1 MLRLFGHMPMEEA
14 PTIPLN
20 NANPLP
26 PDRSAAED
34 HEAVP
39 SPGRNLPEPQ
49 ALAHAIASID
59 DILAGAMH
67 PKVDNKFTHEKN
79 EQLQVDGEPPLG
91 NKTPKDGINPFRPRD
106 PTVGP
111 NLSHRN
117 KGMFFKRVAVTD
129 SMFEPSDK
137 GFVDISSDDHVAS
150 AGDLSLKQISEKYW
164 AVKKGDEIIL
174 WVTKNPHG
182 KWAAHD
188 AHGYPLDKEEFN
200 SVEEV
205 LKHLLDLKQKQPE
218 YDLHDPLVHHAAL
231 DDILD
236 EPHPEETVMDESREV
251 TRRNQINDILNN
263 VEQRQEETLGL
274 IAARERVPFL
284 GETDVWGGTNGSL
297 EEDTEFGPDG
307 VHRDPWRNQSSKTAS
322 SPLDTAIY
330 GKKRI
335 IENLKRELET
345 AMVSRENATSQTKK
359 HRIQDIREKIQKE
372 EQELLA
378 FESRRGQAS
387 LSKVARFIT
396 LNQVAAW
403 AEDEDSID
411 GGKEQEELH
420 PGDPRFE
427 FKAGIG
433 DDAGGNSGL
442 DGEDMMPLESIDAP
456 QQQQGSRKRKAVDPL
471 LVPNMMGVNGEVMI
485 RNQNPRAWIPD
496 TDDMVRGMVE
506 YKRSLGIPGYEPGGE
521 KLPEHYQERGHHS
534 SLDDILMPERSIEG
548 APIEEGTGH
557 LPVVNA
563 AIASINRVLASGIDY
578 VETMVEKARMDHVR
592 DDRGWDL
599 MIKRYFPDTN
609 HHESEEAY
617 DRYFLEINPTLNG
630 GHFDDNGGHFDAAI
644 DPTTQLGPDS
654 EADEFMAHVASHK
667 DKHLPGN
674 FTKKHLKHLVDR
686 IKESPKHEAHEYEAD
701 ASDFTPDPLGSGDWT
716 RPEGEGEPSQAGEQD
731 MDILADGPQRDLG
744 PNTEISTIS
753 VEEDDFGFEDSPSK
767 KRADGF
773 ESPGDNDFITKGADD
788 DPSGYDEDPGFDNQE
803 GGNGFPMKDLA
814 LDEPLNPGT
823 DDTNLKDPGG
833 VQQEFQLL
841 GHPGG

>member
-1 MLRLFGHMPMEEA
+1 MFKLFGHMPMEEA
-14 PTIPLN
+14 PMIPLTN
-20 NANPLP
+20 SNPMP
-26 PDRSAAED
+26 PDRAAEE

-49 ALAHAIASID
+49 ALAHAIASVD
-59 DILAGAMH
+59 DILAGSMH
-67 PKVDNKFTHEKN
+67 PKVDNKFTHERN

-129 SMFEPSDK
+129 SMFEPSDR

-205 LKHLLDLKQKQPE
+205 LKHLLDLKKGQPQ
-218 YDLHDPLVHHAAL
+218 YDLQDPLTHHAAL
-231 DDILD
+231 DDILEE
-236 EPHPEETVMDESREV
+236 EPHGENVIDENREV
-251 TRRNQINDILNN
+251 TRRNQIDEILNN
-263 VEQRQEETLGL
+263 LEQKQEEGMGL
-274 IAARERVPFL
+274 MASAWDDPASVKNVPQL
-284 GETDVWGGTNGSL
+284 GEQDQWGGTSGSI
-297 EEDTEFGPDG
+297 EEDENFGPDG
-307 VHRDPWRNQSSKTAS
+307 IHRDPYRNQS
-322 SPLDTAIY
+322 
-330 GKKRI
+330 
-335 IENLKRELET
+335 
-345 AMVSRENATSQTKK
+345 
-359 HRIQDIREKIQKE
+359 
-372 EQELLA
+372 
-378 FESRRGQAS
+378 S

-403 AEDEDSID
+403 AEDEDSLD

-442 DGEDMMPLESIDAP
+442 DGEDVMPLESIDSP

-496 TDDMVRGMVE
+496 TDDMVHGLVE
-506 YKRSLGIPGYEPGGE
+506 YKRKLGIPGYEPGGE
-521 KLPEHYQERGHHS
+521 KLPEHYQERGHNS

-548 APIEEGTGH
+548 APIEEGIGH

-609 HHESEEAY
+609 HHASEEAY

-630 GHFDDNGGHFDAAI
+630 GHFDDNDGHFDAAI

-716 RPEGEGEPSQAGEQD
+716 RPDGEGEPSQAGEQD

-767 KRADGF
+767 
-773 ESPGDNDFITKGADD
+773 
-788 DPSGYDEDPGFDNQE
+788 
-803 GGNGFPMKDLA
+803 
-814 LDEPLNPGT
+814 
-823 DDTNLKDPGG
+823 
-833 VQQEFQLL
+833 
-841 GHPGG
+841 